1 MKKLFGLFLLALA
14 FLAPSA
20 ANAVSCFWVG
30 GTATWDTT
38 NTGGGGAGGIKW
50 ASASGGGTAC
60 AGGGT
65 GGSPSTGDTATFDA
79 NSGGGTVTVNFG
91 GLITIQSLTFG
102 AFTGTLDFATNNNS
116 ITLTDSNSLNG
127 SGTGTRTLNMGDG
140 TWTLSNAQALWNC
153 TTVTNFTLNANGS
166 TVAFTTAVTNQQRFQ
181 GGGKTYNIVTFAGGG
196 HAAISITGANTFGT
210 LTITNTPVRVAMPN
224 NATTTITNFTNI
236 SGSASAA
243 VIFESDNPLFNVAT
257 ISSAN
262 NWTCDWC
269 TFNRM
274 TFTGGGTFTA
284 NNSLNAGNNTGITFA
299 PSGGGGGGRIIGG

>member
-1 MKKLFGLFLLALA
+1 M
-14 FLAPSA
+14 A
-20 ANAVSCFWVG
+20 ARFWVG
-30 GTATWDTT
+30 GTGTWDASDTT
-38 NTGGGGAGGIKW
+38 HWAAASNGAGGQSVPG
-50 ASASGGGTAC
+50 AS
-60 AGGGT
+60 
-65 GGSPSTGDTATFDA
+65 DTVTFDGS
-79 NSGGGTVTVNFG
+79 SGGGTVTVNFG

-166 TVAFTTAVTNQQRFQ
+166 TVAFTTAVTNQQRFL

-224 NATTTITNFTNI
+224 SATTTITNFTNI

-262 NWTCDWC
+262 NWTCDWGS
-269 TFNRM
+269 FNRM

-284 NNSLNAGNNTGITFA
+284 NNSLNAGNNTGITINA
-299 PSGGGGGGRIIGG
+299 PSGGSGGGQRVISG